1 LVFSVKGASASRVRP
16 RAGKAAKRKIVGAF
30 RRFAADTRLMATRH
44 RLSKHFVVEEFDC
57 HSGERCG
64 EREHN
69 GLEYLCRKFLEPL
82 RARFGPVHVNSGFRT
97 VSYNRGVGGASN
109 SFHIYTAHDGNDQ
122 ASDVTCQRGTPKQWH
137 AFLANIRA
145 TKRNGRGG
153 LGLYPTF
160 VHVDIRDEKADWR
173 G

>member
-1 LVFSVKGASASRVRP
+1 
-16 RAGKAAKRKIVGAF
+16 VGAF

-44 RLSKHFVVEEFDC
+44 RLSDHFVIEEFDC

-64 EREHN
+64 SREHN
-69 GLEYLCRKFLEPL
+69 GLEYLTRKFLEPL
-82 RARFGPVHVNSGFRT
+82 RAKFGPVHINSGFRT